1 MIQECTFPSR
11 LSRTCYCEH
20 GQFVRRHV
28 NTVHRGAELHR
39 DEREATRKR
48 GDCRFAALVRR
59 GTVSTSIS
67 RLFTS
72 PAKTRL
78 LRRQRQLALNRSEL
92 FLDTIEPAGS

>member
-1 MIQECTFPSR
+1 MVNLCDGMLTRFIAVPSFIA
-11 LSRTCYCEH
+11 T
-20 GQFVRRHV
+20 
-28 NTVHRGAELHR
+28 
-39 DEREATRKR
+39 REATRKR
-48 GDCRFAALVRR
+48 GDCHFAALVRR